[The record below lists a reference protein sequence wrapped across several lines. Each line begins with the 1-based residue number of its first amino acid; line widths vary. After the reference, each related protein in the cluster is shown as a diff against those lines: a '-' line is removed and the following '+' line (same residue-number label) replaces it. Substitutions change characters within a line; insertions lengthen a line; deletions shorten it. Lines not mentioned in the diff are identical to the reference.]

1 MAINKK
7 TTSLGRPW
15 EKEYGYAQAVQIRD
29 TIYIFGQVSHDDK
42 SNIVGLGDMEVQMRQ
57 AYANIP
63 KVLAEY
69 KATMVSPILLDRRA
83 IRISIHSPPR
93 QYHSPSKQ

>member
-1 MAINKK
+1 
-7 TTSLGRPW
+7 
-15 EKEYGYAQAVQIRD
+15 
-29 TIYIFGQVSHDDK
+29 
-42 SNIVGLGDMEVQMRQ
+42 MEVQMRQ

-83 IRISIHSPPR
+83 ILISIHKSPAAISQPE
-93 QYHSPSKQ
+93 